1 MDSINRV
8 DINKLGL
15 DKPEVVQGTRDVQST
30 DQVQTSS
37 QRDTIALSGRA
48 MEIDRLAG
56 LVRQSHDERI
66 TQIRQMLESGT
77 YRVSSEDVAR
87 KLIQRNWK

>member
-15 DKPEVVQGTRDVQST
+15 DTPEVVQGTRDVHS